1 MADPI
6 TFYFD
11 FSSPYGYLGSER
23 IEAVAAGLGR
33 EVAWKPVLLGATFKA
48 TGMRPLTE
56 IPIKGDYARHDLL
69 RSARK
74 VGIACR
80 IPSRFPFA
88 SISACRAFYWV
99 EEAYP
104 AKATDLVHSLFRAAW
119 QHDQDI
125 SAPEGVIAVAEGIGL
140 DAAEVKAALQSPTIK
155 QRLRDEVDAS
165 LAAGVCGAPFM
176 IVDGEPFWGHDR
188 LEDMADWVR
197 SGGW

>member
-6 TFYFD
+6 SFYFD
-11 FSSPYGYLGSER
+11 FSSPYGFLGSER
-23 IEAVAAGLGR
+23 IERVAAEVGR
-33 EVAWKPVLLGATFKA
+33 AVAWKPILLGAVLKA

-56 IPIKGDYARHDLL
+56 IPIKGDYARRDLM

-74 VGIACR
+74 LGITCR
-80 IPSRFPFA
+80 MPSNFPFA

-99 EEAYP
+99 ERDYP
-104 AKATDLVHSLFRAAW
+104 DLAVDLVHALLRAAW
-119 QHDQDI
+119 QQDRDI
-125 SAPEGVIAVAEGIGL
+125 SGPEGVIAVGETLGL
-140 DAAEVKAALQSPTIK
+140 DGRELKAALQDPAVK
-155 QRLRDEVDAS
+155 QRLRDAVDAS